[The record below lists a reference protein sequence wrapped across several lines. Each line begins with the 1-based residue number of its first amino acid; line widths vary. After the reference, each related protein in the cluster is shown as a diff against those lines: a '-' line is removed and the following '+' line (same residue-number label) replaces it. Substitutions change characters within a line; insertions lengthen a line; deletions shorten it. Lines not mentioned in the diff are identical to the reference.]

1 MDVEEIRAL
10 AQKWHKTGDRE
21 ALDALVRTQIGWLH
35 NYVRKRIGSHLR
47 VHDDSLDFV
56 QGALVDLVAQDAT
69 IEIRDDGS
77 LRALLARIVD
87 QNIRDRH
94 RWLHREKRRPDLEAG
109 DASDSRVVGDA
120 LHDEATPS
128 LVANKREE
136 HEKLHRALDTLGD
149 EDREVI
155 WLHEWEGLTHV
166 EIAARL
172 GISHDAARV
181 RFQRALPKLAKAL
194 ERLRT
199 GDP

>member
-1 MDVEEIRAL
+1 MDVDRVREL
-10 AQKWHKTGDRE
+10 AEQWRRSGDRD

-94 RWLHREKRRPDLEAG
+94 KWLHREKRRPDLEAG
-109 DASDSRVVGDA
+109 DAGDSRVVGDA
-120 LHDEATPS
+120 LNDAATPS
-128 LVANKREE
+128 FVANKREE
-136 HEKLHRALDTLGD
+136 HGQLHRALEALAD

-155 WLHEWEGLTHV
+155 WLHEWEGLSHA

-172 GISHDAARV
+172 GIGTDAARV
-181 RFQRALPKLAKAL
+181 RFQRALPKLAKAI
-194 ERLRT
+194 ERLTR
-199 GDP
+199 